1 MENII
6 LELYEV
12 IKERKENRD
21 ESSYTSYLFNKGI
34 DKILKK
40 LGEECTETII
50 SAKNDN
56 KEEQILEIGDLIY
69 HLLVTMAE
77 LNISVEEVEE
87 ELKKRR
93 KKINNLKGERRQ
105 IEEIWFCKNYY
116 DKSFWLG
123 FNNFKPTNNSKD

>member
-1 MENII
+1 MDNII

-105 IEEIWFCKNYY
+105 IEEI
-116 DKSFWLG
+116 
-123 FNNFKPTNNSKD
+123 

>member
-1 MENII
+1 MEDII
-6 LELYEV
+6 FELYEV
-12 IKERKENRD
+12 IEDRKENRD

-93 KKINNLKGERRQ
+93 KKINNLKDERRE
-105 IEEIWFCKNYY
+105 IEEI
-116 DKSFWLG
+116 
-123 FNNFKPTNNSKD
+123 

>member
-1 MENII
+1 MEDII
-6 LELYEV
+6 FELYEV
-12 IKERKENRD
+12 IEDRKENRD

-93 KKINNLKGERRQ
+93 KKIKNLKDERRE
-105 IEEIWFCKNYY
+105 IEEI
-116 DKSFWLG
+116 
-123 FNNFKPTNNSKD
+123 

>member
-12 IKERKENRD
+12 IKDRKENRD

-105 IEEIWFCKNYY
+105 IEEI
-116 DKSFWLG
+116 
-123 FNNFKPTNNSKD
+123 

>member
-1 MENII
+1 MDNII

-12 IKERKENRD
+12 IKDRKENRD

-93 KKINNLKGERRQ
+93 KKINNLKGERRE
-105 IEEIWFCKNYY
+105 IEEI
-116 DKSFWLG
+116 
-123 FNNFKPTNNSKD
+123 

>member
-12 IKERKENRD
+12 IKERKENGD

-56 KEEQILEIGDLIY
+56 KEQQILEIGDLIY

-105 IEEIWFCKNYY
+105 IEEI
-116 DKSFWLG
+116 
-123 FNNFKPTNNSKD
+123 